1 MTPRLVRIR
10 VFPVKSL
17 DPLELESVGTASGVC
32 LDGDREFA
40 LFDAAGRTMNAKR
53 LGAAIVSIRATYMK
67 AGRTIRLAKGRHR
80 GEFDLDADRAGI
92 EGWFGRVL
100 GSRVLLSRNALA
112 GHPDDEVASGPT
124 VVGSASIAAVA
135 DRFGLPE
142 EEVRRRFRANLEI
155 EGLQPFEEDLLFGP
169 PGSPRRFRIGEVE
182 FLGTNPCRRCVVP
195 TLDSLDGTAGGRLS
209 ARRFAE
215 FRGRHAYPGAHV
227 ARYKGYYRFAVNTRL
242 PPGQAGRKLRVNDP
256 LVLPPAHR
264 QGRPGQ

>member
-1 MTPRLVRIR
+1 MSPRLKRIR
-10 VFPVKSL
+10 VFPLKSL
-17 DPLELESVGTASGVC
+17 DPLELESVGIASGIC

-40 LFDAAGRTMNAKR
+40 LADAAGRTMNAKR
-53 LGAAIVSIRATYMK
+53 LGAAILSIRATYSN
-67 AGRTIRLAKGRHR
+67 AGRMVRLEQGAHR
-80 GEFDLDADRAGI
+80 GEFDLDGGGVGM

-100 GSRVLLSRNALA
+100 GCRVSLSRSARA

-124 VVGSASIAAVA
+124 VVGSASIAAVS

-155 EGLQPFEEDLLFGP
+155 DGLQPFEEDLLFGP

-195 TLDSLDGTAGGRLS
+195 TLDSLGGTAGGRLS

-215 FRGRHAYPGAHV
+215 FRERYAFPGTQA

-242 PPGQAGRKLRVNDP
+242 PPGQAGRELRVGDP
-256 LVLPPAHR
+256 LTLHPENRSIVASD
-264 QGRPGQ
+264 